1 MDAPGQSRM
10 FLATFLDMASLW
22 KHPESKYYVACFTD
36 RNGRRC
42 KRSTKETNK
51 AKAQKIADSLEQVAR
66 QKQTVRQVRAVISDL
81 HKSITGQEV
90 ASLTMR
96 EHSNNWLAE
105 KKGTSAATMTF
116 YKGSVKKF
124 LTFLG
129 ERADTDISEIDSKT
143 VLAYRNDLLTKVSPK
158 TVNHDLKTVKAIF
171 KTAKRDQLVPEDPT
185 EFIET
190 AKGGGDDK
198 RRPFTLKEIE
208 RVLAVADDEWR
219 SMILCG
225 LYTGLRISDVAK
237 LAWNHIDLQK
247 REIFIRVQKTGKSLV
262 LPIAPP
268 LAEHFESLPS
278 SDNPRAPLHQK
289 AFSIWEKEGR
299 TGRLGN
305 QFSEILATAGLRDA
319 TTRKSTGKGRGAR
332 REGQELSFH
341 CLRHTAITL
350 LKEAGIPESVVMA
363 MVGHSS
369 KEVSAKYTHVGK
381 ESLENAVAA
390 LPSLLKR
397 ASIQS

>member
-1 MDAPGQSRM
+1 MDKPGQIRM

-51 AKAQKIADSLEQVAR
+51 AKAQKIADGLEQVAR

-96 EHSNNWLAE
+96 EHSDNWLAE

-129 ERADTDISEIDSKT
+129 ERADAEISEIDSRT
-143 VLAYRNDLLTKVSPK
+143 VVAYRNDLLTKVSPK
-158 TVNHDLKTVKAIF
+158 TVNHDLKTVKAMF
-171 KTAKRDQLVPEDPT
+171 KAAKRDQLVSDDPA

-190 AKGGGDDK
+190 AKGSGEAT
-198 RRPFTLKEIE
+198 RRPFTMEEIK
-208 RVLAVADDEWR
+208 RVLAVSNDEWR
-219 SMILCG
+219 SMIICG
-225 LYTGLRISDVAK
+225 LYTALRISDVAK
-237 LAWNHIDLQK
+237 LSWNLIDLQK
-247 REIFIRVQKTGKSLV
+247 GEIFMKIQKTGKTLV
-262 LPIAPP
+262 IPIAPA
-268 LAEHFESLPS
+268 LAEHLESLAS
-278 SDNPRAPLHQK
+278 SDNPLAPLHPSAFAIWQK
-289 AFSIWEKEGR
+289 TR
-299 TGRLGN
+299 LTGRLGN
-305 QFSEILATAGLRDA
+305 QFSEILVQAGLREA
-319 TTRKSTGKGRGAR
+319 TTRESTGKGRGAR
-332 REGQELSFH
+332 REGKELSFH

-350 LKEAGIPESVVMA
+350 MKEAGIPESVVMA
-363 MVGHSS
+363 IVGHSS
-369 KEVSAKYTHVGK
+369 KEVSAQYTHVGR
-381 ESLENAVAA
+381 EALNSAVAS
-390 LPSLLKR
+390 LPK
-397 ASIQS
+397 IIG